1 MTNFILYYRERI
13 PALTD
18 WSLHSSSKDEKRFCF
33 KHGKNCSLMGKMP
46 PLIKVELSNEE
57 EDNERDDLSS
67 KRRKIDFDVETL

>member
-1 MTNFILYYRERI
+1 MTNFILYYRDKI

-57 EDNERDDLSS
+57 EDKGIE
-67 KRRKIDFDVETL
+67 E

>member
-1 MTNFILYYRERI
+1 MI

-33 KHGKNCSLMGKMP
+33 KHGKDCSLMGKMP

-57 EDNERDDLSS
+57 EDGETEEAENEESRSS
-67 KRRKIDFDVETL
+67 KKREKMHFDVESL